1 MSRPTKP
8 AQLWLAAIVAVHLI
22 IAVFHGA
29 AHSGAAVPLSPAAAL
44 FVLIVIFGGPL
55 AGLTLTWWEERL
67 GAWVIMTTMAGSLLF
82 GLLNHFILDGVDQVS
97 HVAGEWQ
104 PLFGTT
110 AVLLALTEALGSGLA
125 LFVATTAE
133 EMA

>member
-1 MSRPTKP
+1 
-8 AQLWLAAIVAVHLI
+8 VHLI

-82 GLLNHFILDGVDQVS
+82 GLLNHFILVGVDQVA
-97 HVAGEWQ
+97 HVGGEWQ